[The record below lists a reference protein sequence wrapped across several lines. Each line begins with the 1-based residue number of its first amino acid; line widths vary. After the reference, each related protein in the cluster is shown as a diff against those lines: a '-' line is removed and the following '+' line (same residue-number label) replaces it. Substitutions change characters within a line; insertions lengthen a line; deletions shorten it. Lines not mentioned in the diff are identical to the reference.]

1 MQAGKTRRFLSTYA
15 AMTPL
20 THKPNILG
28 YGGPTEQEGEQAGEL
43 LAWAHGYL
51 ARSRSESDINQL
63 KDFIPDANTGDL
75 RLDKDAIDAAIAL
88 GTISI
93 EQFREGLTVNNITKK
108 WDIDENSNVWKL
120 YLENRKA
127 VNQAAIDLLSAQLTA
142 AVKRKADVVEN
153 FKSIIE
159 RTGVSVTA
167 GDIAI
172 IERIQEE
179 YARLYNKNM
188 EEGSADAK
196 SIENAEKFIR
206 EINRALHEQAKVNDF
221 EVGNTPYIDKRY
233 SKIIEGL
240 RRLNTIV
247 SGGVS
252 DKASRKRAFKITDA
266 ITNAYILEQDAVKT
280 QFLKQREL

>member
-1 MQAGKTRRFLSTYA
+1 
-15 AMTPL
+15 
-20 THKPNILG
+20 
-28 YGGPTEQEGEQAGEL
+28 
-43 LAWAHGYL
+43 
-51 ARSRSESDINQL
+51 
-63 KDFIPDANTGDL
+63 
-75 RLDKDAIDAAIAL
+75 

-93 EQFREGLTVNNITKK
+93 EQFREGITVNGIERK

-142 AVKRKADVVEN
+142 AVKRKADVAEN

-196 SIENAEKFIR
+196 SIENAEKFIA
-206 EINRALHEQAKVNDF
+206 EINRALHEQLKVNDF
-221 EVGNTPYIDKRY
+221 ESGNTPYIDNRY
-233 SKIIEGL
+233 SDIISGL
-240 RRLNTIV
+240 RRLNSLV

-252 DKASRKRAFKITDA
+252 KDKASEKRAYKITDA
-266 ITNAYILEQDAVKT
+266 ITNAYILEQDAVRAQFQAKRTIANAYAPLVRRGKYTVRYQAIDAATGNKVSVAESVGQYVPFIKT
-280 QFLKQREL
+280 DTETSATRIQEDLQASVE